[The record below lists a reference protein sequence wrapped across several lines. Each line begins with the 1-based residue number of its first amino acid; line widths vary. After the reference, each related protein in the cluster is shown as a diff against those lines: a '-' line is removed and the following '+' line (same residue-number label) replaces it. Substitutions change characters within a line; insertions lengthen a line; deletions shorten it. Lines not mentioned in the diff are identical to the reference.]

1 MQWPKVNKA
10 CGRIRFTIKNLPL
23 HLTTVQLFAE
33 SATSAIIIVM
43 FFHGMELHVTL
54 GEMIKQ
60 VTHTMSPLELV
71 SYILILVWQLEN
83 KVILRITTFLL
94 QPWLNLKLTATWLL
108 RMFPP
113 LGSRGFMINMLN
125 FSKNSASQLYCF
137 RFFYESYDSS
147 ATASLQACVNEYYLN
162 SIPAFAVFPDDSTN
176 KCWFGSPSVSSGS
189 FSPTGNSWTVFI
201 KQSKW
206 IWIK

>member
-10 CGRIRFTIKNLPL
+10 CGRIRFTTKTPPRL
-23 HLTTVQLFAE
+23 LTTVQLFAE

-113 LGSRGFMINMLN
+113 LGSRGFMINMFN

-147 ATASLQACVNEYYLN
+147 ATASLQSCVNEYYLN